1 MLERRKNPIS
11 TAVSA
16 LDVRL
21 GVLGW
26 VSRELADISA
36 YSVVSVSLLLSW
48 IVWHTEEEF
57 WLMIDFFF
65 FFFSFPDAV

>member
-1 MLERRKNPIS
+1 MVVLSLAELVTARRKNPIS
-11 TAVSA
+11 AAVSA

-36 YSVVSVSLLLSW
+36 YYVSLLLSW
-48 IVWHTEEEF
+48 VVCHSEEGF
-57 WLMIDFFF
+57 
-65 FFFSFPDAV
+65 

>member
-1 MLERRKNPIS
+1 MPERQKNPIS

-36 YSVVSVSLLLSW
+36 YSLCVSAVVVDCLTHRGGVL
-48 IVWHTEEEF
+48 
-57 WLMIDFFF
+57 ID
-65 FFFSFPDAV
+65 D

>member
-1 MLERRKNPIS
+1 MPERRKNPIS

-36 YSVVSVSLLLSW
+36 YCVARVSAVVVDRLAHRGGVL
-48 IVWHTEEEF
+48 
-57 WLMIDFFF
+57 ID
-65 FFFSFPDAV
+65 D

>member
-1 MLERRKNPIS
+1 MTAPRKNPIS
-11 TAVSA
+11 AAVSA

-36 YSVVSVSLLLSW
+36 YSVACVSAVVVGCLPLGGGAL
-48 IVWHTEEEF
+48 
-57 WLMIDFFF
+57 ID
-65 FFFSFPDAV
+65 D

>member
-1 MLERRKNPIS
+1 MTEEAAGEEKKNPIS
-11 TAVSA
+11 RAVSA

-36 YSVVSVSLLLSW
+36 YSVACVS
-48 IVWHTEEEF
+48 
-57 WLMIDFFF
+57 
-65 FFFSFPDAV
+65 AVVADRLPRRRRGSD

>member
-21 GVLGW
+21 GVQGW

-36 YSVVSVSLLLSW
+36 YSVACVSAVVVDCLAHGGGVL
-48 IVWHTEEEF
+48 
-57 WLMIDFFF
+57 ID
-65 FFFSFPDAV
+65 D